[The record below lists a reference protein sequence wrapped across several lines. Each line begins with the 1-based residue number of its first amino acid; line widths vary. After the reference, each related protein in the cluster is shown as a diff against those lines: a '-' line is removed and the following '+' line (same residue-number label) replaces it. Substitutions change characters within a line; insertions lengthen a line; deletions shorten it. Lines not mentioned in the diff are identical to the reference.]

1 MTTSIAELAGILQK
15 LLTEDANDL
24 GRETGFIKRARKF
37 NGASFAQALVFGWQA
52 SPQASLED
60 LCQSAQQAGVEI
72 SPQGLQERLNNP
84 QASTFMQA
92 VLTKGLSY
100 LVESAGLR
108 EDLLARFEGVYIQ
121 DSSIVSLP
129 DALQRLWRGCGNQK
143 SKKAALKIHTVFD
156 YQGGGLT
163 FQVVEAYHNDNPLQ
177 IHDLPKG
184 SLRLADIGY
193 FKIPLFKQFNTEGV
207 CWLSRLPARV
217 GIWTGEKVEHVSTY
231 LADFQGDFL
240 DTEVELSAQRLPCRL
255 IAIRVPD
262 EVAQQRRKRAQREAQ
277 SRPHQL
283 QAQTLSV
290 CAWTII
296 VTNLTQAA
304 LSISEALI
312 LLRLRW
318 QIELLFKLWKQESAL
333 DEWRS
338 HKPGQILT
346 EVFSKLLIVLIQH
359 WLLVLSLW
367 DEPERSLFKAVKLL
381 RKQAFHLLAALPDFA
396 HLLAALQ
403 TILSALPRCK
413 VQKRKA
419 RPAAFQLL
427 CLAHPLS

>member
-1 MTTSIAELAGILQK
+1 MATSIAELAEILQK
-15 LLTEDANDL
+15 LLTEDASVL

-37 NGASFAQALVFGWQA
+37 SGASFAQALVLGWQA
-52 SPQASLED
+52 SPHASLED

-84 QASTFMQA
+84 KASAFMQA
-92 VLTKGLSY
+92 VLTKGLRY
-100 LVESAGLR
+100 LVESAGLQ

-129 DALQRLWRGCGNQK
+129 DALQSLWRGCGSRK
-143 SKKAALKIHTVFD
+143 SKKAALKIHTMLD
-156 YQGGGLT
+156 YQRGGLT
-163 FQVVEAYHNDNPLQ
+163 FQLVEAYHNDNPLQ
-177 IHDLPKG
+177 KHDLPKG

-193 FKIPLFKQFNTEGV
+193 FKIPLFKQFNSEGV
-207 CWLSRLPARV
+207 YWLSRLPARV
-217 GIWTGEKVEHVSTY
+217 GIWTGEKVEHLSTY
-231 LADFQGDFL
+231 LSNFEGDFL
-240 DTEVELSAQRLPCRL
+240 DTDIELSAQRLPCRL

-262 EVAQQRRKRAQREAQ
+262 VVAAQRRKRAQSEAQ

-283 QAQTLSV
+283 QEQTLTL

-304 LSISEALI
+304 LSLSEALI

-318 QIELLFKLWKQESAL
+318 QIELLFKLWKQETAL
-333 DEWRS
+333 DEWRT

-359 WLLVLSLW
+359 WLFVLGLW

-381 RKQAFHLLAALPDFA
+381 RKQAFHLFAALTDFSTLLTA
-396 HLLAALQ
+396 LETLLAALR
-403 TILSALPRCK
+403 RCK
-413 VQKRKA
+413 IQKRKA

-427 CLAHPLS
+427 VSR

>member
-1 MTTSIAELAGILQK
+1 MTTSIAELAEILQK
-15 LLTEDANDL
+15 LLTKDATVL

-84 QASTFMQA
+84 QASAFMQE
-92 VLTKGLSY
+92 VLRKGLSY
-100 LVESAGLR
+100 LVESAGLQG
-108 EDLLARFEGVYIQ
+108 DLLARFEGVYIQ

-129 DALQRLWRGCGNQK
+129 DALQSLWRGCGSQK
-143 SKKAALKIHTVFD
+143 SKKAALKIHTVLD
-156 YQGGGLT
+156 YQRGGLT
-163 FQVVEAYHNDNPLQ
+163 FQLVEAYHNDNPLQ
-177 IHDLPKG
+177 KHDLPKG

-193 FKIPLFKQFNTEGV
+193 FKIPLFKQFNREGV
-207 CWLSRLPARV
+207 YWLSRLPARV
-217 GIWTGEKVEHVSTY
+217 GIWTGEKVTHLSTY
-231 LADFQGDFL
+231 LADYEGDFL
-240 DTEVELSAQRLPCRL
+240 DTDVELSAQRLPCRL

-262 EVAQQRRKRAQREAQ
+262 EVAAQRRKRVQSEAQ

-283 QAQTLSV
+283 QEQTLTL

-296 VTNLTQAA
+296 VTNLSRAA

-318 QIELLFKLWKQESAL
+318 QIELLFKLWKQETAL
-333 DEWRS
+333 AKWRT

-359 WLLVLSLW
+359 WLLVLGLW

-381 RKQAFHLLAALPDFA
+381 RKQAFYLFAALTDFSKLLAALE
-396 HLLAALQ
+396 

-413 VQKRKA
+413 IQKRKA

-427 CLAHPLS
+427 VSR

>member
-1 MTTSIAELAGILQK
+1 MTTSIAELAEILQK
-15 LLTEDANDL
+15 LLTEDASVL
-24 GRETGFIKRARKF
+24 GRETGFIQRARKF
-37 NGASFAQALVFGWQA
+37 NGASFAQALVVGWQA
-52 SPQASLED
+52 SPHASLED

-84 QASTFMQA
+84 QASLFMQA

-100 LVESAGLR
+100 LVESAGLSG
-108 EDLLARFEGVYIQ
+108 DLLARFEGVYIQ

-129 DALQRLWRGCGNQK
+129 DALQSLWRGCGNQK

-156 YQGGGLT
+156 YQRGGLT

-177 IHDLPKG
+177 KHDLPQG
-184 SLRLADIGY
+184 SLRLADIGF
-193 FKIPLFKQFNTEGV
+193 FKIPFFKQFNREGV
-207 CWLSRLPARV
+207 YWLSRLPARV
-217 GIWTGEKVEHVSTY
+217 GIWTGEKVEHLSTY
-231 LADFQGDFL
+231 LADFEGDCL
-240 DTEVELSAQRLPCRL
+240 DTDIELSAQRLSCRL

-262 EVAQQRRKRAQREAQ
+262 EVAQQRRKRAQSEAQ

-283 QAQTLSV
+283 QEQTLTL

-296 VTNLTQAA
+296 VTNLSRAV

-318 QIELLFKLWKQESAL
+318 QIELVFKLWKQEAAL
-333 DEWRS
+333 AEWRTR
-338 HKPGQILT
+338 KPGQILT

-359 WLLVLSLW
+359 WLLVLGLW
-367 DEPERSLFKAVKLL
+367 HEPERSLFKAVKLL
-381 RKQAFHLLAALPDFA
+381 RKQAFHLFAALTDFSK
-396 HLLAALQ
+396 LLAALE
-403 TILSALPRCK
+403 TILAALSRCK
-413 VQKRKA
+413 IQKRKA

-427 CLAHPLS
+427 VSR

>member
-1 MTTSIAELAGILQK
+1 MSTSIAELARILQK
-15 LLTEDANDL
+15 LLSEDAKAL

-84 QASTFMQA
+84 QASRFMQA

-108 EDLLARFEGVYIQ
+108 QDLLARFEGVYLQ

-129 DALQRLWRGCGNQK
+129 DALQGLWRGCGNQK
-143 SKKAALKIHTVFD
+143 SQKAALKIHTVFD

-163 FQVVEAYHNDNPLQ
+163 LQVVEAYHHDNPLQ
-177 IHDLPKG
+177 KHDLPKG

-217 GIWTGEKVEHVSTY
+217 GIWTGGKVEHLSSY
-231 LADFQGDFL
+231 LADFHGDFV

-255 IAIRVPD
+255 IAVRVP
-262 EVAQQRRKRAQREAQ
+262 EAVAQQRRQRAQREAQ
-277 SRPHQL
+277 SRPHPL
-283 QAQTLSV
+283 QEQTLAV

-296 VTNLTQAA
+296 VTNLPQTA

-318 QIELLFKLWKQESAL
+318 QIELLFKLWKQEAAV
-333 DEWRS
+333 DQWRS
-338 HKPGQILT
+338 HKPEQILT

-359 WLLVLSLW
+359 WFLVLGVW

-381 RKQAFHLLAALPDFA
+381 RKQAFHLLAALSDFA
-396 HLLAALQ
+396 KLRVTLEA
-403 TILSALPRCK
+403 ILSALPRCK
-413 VQKRKA
+413 VQKRKT

-427 CLAHPLS
+427 GLANSLS